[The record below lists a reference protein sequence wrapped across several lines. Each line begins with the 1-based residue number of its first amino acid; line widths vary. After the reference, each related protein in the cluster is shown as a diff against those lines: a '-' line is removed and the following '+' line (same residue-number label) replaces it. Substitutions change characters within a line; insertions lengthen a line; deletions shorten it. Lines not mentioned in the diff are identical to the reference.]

1 MRWMSYSES
10 IALGKL
16 WGSYRV
22 FLCFIFDAELLSSP
36 VGVYLRD
43 DWLAPR
49 ATREI
54 DRYLDQFVDKASA
67 RKYSGDQPCLIDDL
81 IRKGKGRGNIKNAV
95 ISTLLAGKD
104 PSTTTL
110 AWAYYEIARHPHV
123 FAKMKAEVKEQ

>member
-1 MRWMSYSES
+1 MQWTSYLELL
-10 IALGKL
+10 ALGSL
-16 WGSYRV
+16 WGSYKVSLRCL
-22 FLCFIFDAELLSSP
+22 FHAELLSSP

-54 DRYLDQFVDKASA
+54 DRYLNQFADEAFS
-67 RKYSGDQPCLIDDL
+67 RTYRGDQPCLIEDL
-81 IRKGKGRGNIKNAV
+81 IRKGKDRGDVKNAV

-104 PSTTTL
+104 PTTTTL

-123 FAKMKAEVKEQ
+123 FAKMKAEVEEQ